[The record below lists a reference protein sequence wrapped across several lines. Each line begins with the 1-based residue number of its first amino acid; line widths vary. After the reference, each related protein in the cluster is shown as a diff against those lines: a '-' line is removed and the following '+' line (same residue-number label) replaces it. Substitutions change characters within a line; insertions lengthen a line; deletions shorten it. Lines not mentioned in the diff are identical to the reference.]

1 MARRLRVGGARVRSA
16 AGITHAGLTAVPA
29 SRGNNQTLSSAP
41 EVTSK
46 SGMTDA
52 SLVPV
57 AHEGQDVLKSRFAMN
72 RRGRLA
78 QLLTSKGGRRAF
90 AAPERAH
97 DLAWSGSPGWPR
109 TIRRAFITLIELQI
123 PRGAG
128 ASAVA
133 LFLLST
139 VVYGVVRGDHAADV
153 AANVQDLC
161 DDAANAVGFRISEV
175 ALTGEHQLSRE
186 RILASAGITDR
197 TSLLFLDA
205 VQARARLLTN
215 PWIAEATVL
224 KLYPGRMRV
233 EIKERSAFALWQK
246 DGKVSLISA
255 DGTVLEPSV
264 PARFAA
270 LPLVV
275 GNGAEHQAPGMLA
288 LVARYPLVANQ
299 LQASVLVAERRWN
312 LYLTNGVTV
321 LLPEADPEQ
330 GLKTLV
336 DLDRAKKLLSRDIVA
351 VDLRL
356 TDRVTVRQSDA
367 AAAARDEVLK
377 AADKAAKKKKG
388 SEA

>member
-1 MARRLRVGGARVRSA
+1 M
-16 AGITHAGLTAVPA
+16 
-29 SRGNNQTLSSAP
+29 
-41 EVTSK
+41 
-46 SGMTDA
+46 D
-52 SLVPV
+52 
-57 AHEGQDVLKSRFAMN
+57 

-78 QLLTSKGGRRAF
+78 QLLTSQGRRRAPV
-90 AAPERAH
+90 APEQAF
-97 DLAWSGSPGWPR
+97 DLAWSGSAGWRR
-109 TIRRAFITLIELQI
+109 TLRRAFTNLIDMQI

-128 ASAVA
+128 SSAVA
-133 LFLLST
+133 LLLLST
-139 VVYGVVRGDHAADV
+139 VIYGVIRGDHAADV
-153 AANVQDLC
+153 ASNVQDLC
-161 DDAANAVGFRISEV
+161 DDAANAVGFRISEI
-175 ALTGEHQLSRE
+175 ALTGEHELGRE

-224 KLYPGRMRV
+224 KLYPGRLRI

-264 PARFAA
+264 PARFAS

-275 GNGAEHQAPGMLA
+275 GKGAEHQAPEMLA
-288 LVARYPLVANQ
+288 LVARYPLVADQ

-312 LYLTNGVTV
+312 LYLKDGVTV
-321 LLPEADPEQ
+321 LLPEADPER

-336 DLDRAKKLLSRDIVA
+336 DLDRTKKLLSRDIVA

-356 TDRVTVRQSDA
+356 SDRVTVRQSDA
-367 AAAARDEVLK
+367 AAAARDEALK
-377 AADKAAKKKKG
+377 AAEKAAKKKKG

>member
-1 MARRLRVGGARVRSA
+1 M
-16 AGITHAGLTAVPA
+16 
-29 SRGNNQTLSSAP
+29 
-41 EVTSK
+41 
-46 SGMTDA
+46 D
-52 SLVPV
+52 
-57 AHEGQDVLKSRFAMN
+57 

-78 QLLTSKGGRRAF
+78 QLLTPQGRRR
-90 AAPERAH
+90 AAVAPGH
-97 DLAWSGSPGWPR
+97 TFDLAWSGSAGWPR
-109 TIRRAFITLIELQI
+109 TIRRTYFTLIGLQI

-133 LFLLST
+133 LFLLAT
-139 VVYGVVRGDHAADV
+139 VSYGVIRGDHTADV

-161 DDAANAVGFRISEV
+161 DDAANSVGFRISEV

-186 RILASAGITDR
+186 QILASAGITER

-205 VQARARLLTN
+205 TQARARLMTN
-215 PWIAEATVL
+215 PWISEATVL
-224 KLYPGRMRV
+224 KLYPGRLRV
-233 EIKERSAFALWQK
+233 EVKERSAFALWQK

-255 DGTVLEPSV
+255 DGTVLEQGV
-264 PARFAA
+264 PARFAS

-275 GNGAEHQAPGMLA
+275 GKGAEHQAPEMLA
-288 LVARYPLVANQ
+288 LVARYPLIADQ

-312 LYLTNGVTV
+312 LYLKDGVTV

-330 GLKTLV
+330 ALKTLV

-351 VDLRL
+351 VDMRL
-356 TDRVTVRQSDA
+356 SDRVTVRQSDA
-367 AAAARDEVLK
+367 AAAARDEALK